1 MEDAA
6 HPGGVLGPHA
16 AALKAALLQPFLRL
30 NFVTLWVRDQERSR
44 HFFVDKLNF
53 EAIVDVQT
61 PEGGRWIVVAPPAAG
76 WLPGTAGAGL
86 PGIALVVPPK
96 GSAEHQRIGQIA
108 RDASRWPNTGF
119 SFLTEDVRSVFE
131 EWSRRGVRF
140 PVPPMEPSWG
150 SGQARYAVF
159 EDVDGN
165 SFSLIEF
172 DEATHRLEAE
182 RRAHA
187 NRLEAERQAAHDLAI
202 AKQVQTRLFPQRQPL
217 IQTLAYAGIC
227 HPARTVG
234 GDYYDFLDLGGR
246 RLGLVLADIA
256 GKGMGAALLMA
267 NLQAALRS
275 QCATAREQPQRF
287 LRSVNQLLYDNTAE
301 GDYATLFFAEYD
313 DDTRKL
319 RYSNCGHPPALL
331 LQGDD
336 GLERLWPTCTVVGLF
351 DKWDCAMEE
360 RTLAPGDAV
369 LLYTDG
375 VTEALNGE
383 GEEFG
388 EERLLEAARQHRELS
403 PPELLV
409 AVADQARKFNPAEQA
424 DDITLIV
431 AKCT

>member
-1 MEDAA
+1 MEHSA
-6 HPGGVLGPHA
+6 HPEGVLGRHA
-16 AALKAALLQPFLRL
+16 AALRAALLQPFLRL

-44 HFFVDKLNF
+44 QFFVEKLAF
-53 EAIVDVQT
+53 EAIVDAET

-86 PGIALVVPPK
+86 SGIALCVPPK
-96 GSAEHQRIGQIA
+96 GSAEEQRIGQ
-108 RDASRWPNTGF
+108 STGF
-119 SFLTEDVRSVFE
+119 SFLTEDARSVFE

-172 DEATHRLEAE
+172 DEATRTLEAE
-182 RRAHA
+182 RRAQA
-187 NRLEAERQAAHDLAI
+187 ARLQAERQAAHEMAI
-202 AKQVQTRLFPQRQPL
+202 AKRVQTRLFPQRQPL
-217 IQTLAYAGIC
+217 IRTLAYAGTC

-234 GDYYDFLDLGGR
+234 GDYYDFLDLGNR

-256 GKGMGAALLMA
+256 GKGIGAALLMA

-275 QCATAREQPQRF
+275 QCATASEQPERF
-287 LRSVNQLLYDNTAE
+287 LRSVNQLLYENTAE

-313 DDTRKL
+313 DDTRTL
-319 RYSNCGHPPALL
+319 RYSNCGHPPGLL
-331 LQGDD
+331 LRGDD
-336 GLERLWPTCTVVGLF
+336 SSERLGATCTVVGLF
-351 DKWDCAMEE
+351 EKWECMIEE
-360 RTLAPGDAV
+360 RELAPGDAI

-388 EERLLEAARQHRELS
+388 EERLLEAARQHSQLS
-403 PPELLV
+403 LPEFLV
-409 AVADQARKFNPAEQA
+409 AVADQARRFSPHEQA

>member
-1 MEDAA
+1 MEQST
-6 HPGGVLGPHA
+6 HPEGVLGRHA
-16 AALKAALLQPFLRL
+16 AALRAALLQPFLRL

-44 HFFVDKLNF
+44 RFFEDNLYF
-53 EAIVDVQT
+53 EAIVDVPM
-61 PEGGRWIVVAPPAAG
+61 PEGGRWIIVAPTAAG
-76 WLPGTAGAGL
+76 WLTGTEGAAFPGL
-86 PGIALVVPPK
+86 ALVVPRE
-96 GSAEHQRIGQIA
+96 GSAEHERIGQ
-108 RDASRWPNTGF
+108 NTGF

-140 PVPPMEPSWG
+140 PLPPMEPSWG
-150 SGQARYAVF
+150 GGRARYAVF

-165 SFSLIEF
+165 RFSLIEF
-172 DEATHRLEAE
+172 DAATRTLEAE
-182 RRAHA
+182 RRAQA
-187 NRLEAERQAAHDLAI
+187 ARLEAERQAAHDLAV

-227 HPARTVG
+227 RPARTVG
-234 GDYYDFLDLGGR
+234 GDYYDFLDLGKR

-275 QCATAREQPQRF
+275 QCAIAWEQPERF
-287 LRSVNQLLYDNTAE
+287 LRSVNQLLYENTSD

-331 LQGDD
+331 VRGDNS
-336 GLERLWPTCTVVGLF
+336 LERLGATCTVVGLF
-351 DKWDCAMEE
+351 EEWECTLEE
-360 RTLAPGDAV
+360 RELSPGDSV

-403 PPELLV
+403 LPELL
-409 AVADQARKFNPAEQA
+409 AALADQSRRFSPNEQA

-431 AKCT
+431 AKCK

>member
-1 MEDAA
+1 M
-6 HPGGVLGPHA
+6 LGRHA

-44 HFFVDKLNF
+44 RFFMETLDF
-53 EAIVDVQT
+53 EAIVDVPT
-61 PEGGRWIVVAPPAAG
+61 AEGGRWIVVAPTAAG
-76 WLPGTAGAGL
+76 WLSGTTGAGL
-86 PGIALVVPPK
+86 PGVALVVPPE
-96 GSAEHQRIGQIA
+96 GSAEHERIGQ
-108 RDASRWPNTGF
+108 NTGF
-119 SFLTEDVRSVFE
+119 SFLTEDVRKVFE
-131 EWSRRGVRF
+131 AWSRRGVRF
-140 PVPPMEPSWG
+140 PITPMEPAWG

-172 DEATHRLEAE
+172 DEATRTLEAE
-182 RRAHA
+182 RSAQA
-187 NRLEAERQAAHDLAI
+187 ARLEAERQAAHDLAI

-217 IQTLAYAGIC
+217 IRTLAYAGIC

-234 GDYYDFLDLGGR
+234 GDYYDFLDLGNR

-275 QCATAREQPQRF
+275 QCATAWEQPERF

-301 GDYATLFFAEYD
+301 GDYATVFFAEYD
-313 DDTRKL
+313 DETRKL
-319 RYSNCGHPPALL
+319 RYSNCGYPPALL
-331 LQGDD
+331 LRGDD
-336 GLERLWPTCTVVGLF
+336 GVERLDATCTVVGLF
-351 DKWDCAMEE
+351 EKWDCALEE
-360 RTLAPGDAV
+360 RELAPGDAV

-388 EERLLEAARQHRELS
+388 EERLLEAARQHRER
-403 PPELLV
+403 PVPELLA
-409 AVADQARKFNPAEQA
+409 AVADQARRFSPQEQA
-424 DDITLIV
+424 DDITLI
-431 AKCT
+431 AARCK

>member
-1 MEDAA
+1 MEHSA
-6 HPGGVLGPHA
+6 HPEGVLAPIA
-16 AALKAALLQPFLRL
+16 AALRAALLQPFLRL
-30 NFVTLWVRDQERSR
+30 EFVTLWVRDQERSR
-44 HFFVDKLNF
+44 RFFVEKLAF
-53 EAIVDVQT
+53 EAIVDAPT
-61 PEGGRWIVVAPPAAG
+61 PEGGRWIIVAPPAAG
-76 WLPGTAGAGL
+76 WLSGTAGAGFA
-86 PGIALVVPPK
+86 GIALCVPPER
-96 GSAEHQRIGQIA
+96 SAEQQRIGQ
-108 RDASRWPNTGF
+108 NTGVG
-119 SFLTEDVRSVFE
+119 FLTEDVRSLFE

-140 PVPPMEPSWG
+140 PLPPMEPPWG

-165 SFSLIEF
+165 SFSLIEI
-172 DEATHRLEAE
+172 DEATRALEAE
-182 RRAHA
+182 RRTQAA
-187 NRLEAERQAAHDLAI
+187 KLEAERQAAREMAI

-217 IQTLAYAGIC
+217 TQTLVYAGIC

-234 GDYYDFLDLGGR
+234 GDYYDFLDLGSG

-256 GKGMGAALLMA
+256 GKGIGAALLMA

-275 QCATAREQPQRF
+275 QCATAGEQPERF
-287 LRSVNQLLYDNTAE
+287 LRSVNQLLYENTAD

-313 DDTRKL
+313 DRTRKL

-331 LQGDD
+331 LRGDD
-336 GLERLWPTCTVVGLF
+336 TVERLGATCTVVGLF
-351 DKWDCAMEE
+351 DKWDCAMVE
-360 RTLAPGDAV
+360 RELAPGDAI

-375 VTEALNGE
+375 VTEAQNAE

-403 PPELLV
+403 LPGMLETV
-409 AVADQARKFNPAEQA
+409 TDQARRFSPHEQG